1 LGTEHLPFRLVFK
14 ASLCYVN
21 DETVNELQ
29 RLLYAA

>member
-1 LGTEHLPFRLVFK
+1 MLRFRLVFK

-21 DETVNELQ
+21 EEALNELQ

>member
-1 LGTEHLPFRLVFK
+1 MLPFQLVFE

>member
-1 LGTEHLPFRLVFK
+1 MLPFQLVLK
-14 ASLCYVN
+14 AALCYVN